1 MSMKQGSILSLAVL
15 SEVFLIIVASI
26 IAWLCDLSIEWNATP
41 EAIRIGALAAL
52 PLLVGN
58 HLLWLWTARHPES
71 VYARFSRDIIVPLCK
86 RISPGQAAIIG
97 LLSGVGEEIL
107 FRGSLNQLCIRY
119 SGELAALCLTSVA
132 FAYVHFI
139 GNIKRFG
146 GMIPLY
152 TAIGGVL
159 WGVWFATGSLAA
171 AATTHAV
178 YNFCAIVWIRRI
190 AR

>member
-1 MSMKQGSILSLAVL
+1 MNRGSILTLAVI
-15 SEVFLIIVASI
+15 SEALLIIIASLM
-26 IAWLCDLSIEWNATP
+26 AWLFALPIEWHLTP
-41 EAIRIGALAAL
+41 EAIRAGALAAI
-52 PLLVGN
+52 PLLLGN
-58 HLLWLWTARHPES
+58 HLLWLWTKKHPTS

-86 RISPGQAAIIG
+86 RISPGQALIIG
-97 LLSGVGEEIL
+97 LLSGIGEEIL
-107 FRGSLNQLCIRY
+107 FRGSLNQLCLRY
-119 SGELAALCLTSVA
+119 GGEIAALSLTSFS

-139 GNIKRFG
+139 GNVKRFG

-159 WGVWFATGSLAA
+159 WGVWFVTGSLAA

-178 YNFCAIVWIRRI
+178 YNFCAIVWIKRI